1 MGICS
6 SLLVVLRRLGG
17 WLSRAGRVV
26 RLVALPRD
34 QLIPLLTR
42 ILPWTPEK
50 EQPLYRRHVVQGE
63 RCYVL
68 LLPYI
73 LPPPTCRCRVSS
85 EMTMDLFDLGS
96 VVVIDLMPMLWRV
109 RVGVTS
115 GSINVSEC
123 IKSRLFELFNIL
135 RWTRSLI
142 RSSFSYQWL
151 TCKGISSVQRL
162 SKVSR

>member
-1 MGICS
+1 M
-6 SLLVVLRRLGG
+6 
-17 WLSRAGRVV
+17 
-26 RLVALPRD
+26 
-34 QLIPLLTR
+34 
-42 ILPWTPEK
+42 
-50 EQPLYRRHVVQGE
+50 YRRHVVQGE

-96 VVVIDLMPMLWRV
+96 VVVIDLTLMPMLWRV
-109 RVGVTS
+109 RVGVAY

-123 IKSRLFELFNIL
+123 IESRLFELFDIL
-135 RWTRSLI
+135 RSLI

-151 TCKGISSVQRL
+151 TCKGISSAQRL
-162 SKVSR
+162 SKVSRRQIPSSSFDSTQTQLLHSHNHSTQKTTKRRDIPPHDSIR